1 VPDPGAAGPQPFSV
15 EVIRPGLTA
24 RVVVAGELDLLTAP
38 RLQAVLDKLVA
49 AGDMRHLVLDLRKL
63 EFIDSTGVAMIYSLE
78 QLARQDGFDAAFVRG
93 PLVQRV
99 LTISGLAGRLVMVD
113 SPDELALP
121 D

>member
-15 EVIRPGLTA
+15 EVIRSGLTA
-24 RVVVAGELDLLTAP
+24 RVVVVGELDLLTAP

-49 AGDMRHLVLDLRKL
+49 AGDLRHLVLDLREL